1 MQFYDHFFDWGL
13 KEQISKLASIR
24 KTYGIN
30 DRSTVKILAA
40 ESDLYMATIN
50 DNIIM
55 KIGPKM
61 DLGNLLPPDVQ
72 LATSGESYAVWIK
85 KPT

>member
-1 MQFYDHFFDWGL
+1 M
-13 KEQISKLASIR
+13 
-24 KTYGIN
+24 
-30 DRSTVKILAA
+30 KILAA